1 MQIARNFHIKTPAKQ
16 HRGMPSRR
24 PGTPL
29 EEGEALNRN
38 KEQADGQGLPSRRT
52 SFKNKAVVEKLDTL
66 KAFNT

>member
-1 MQIARNFHIKTPAKQ
+1 
-16 HRGMPSRR
+16 MPSRR

-29 EEGEALNRN
+29 EEGDALSRN

-52 SFKNKAVVEKLDTL
+52 SFKNKAVVEKLDAI